1 MGLVHEGV
9 IFVRSIEQISDKP
22 EVEQMQVD
30 RYPLSEI
37 HRLSKSPIKVEV
49 LLKLVTN
56 YPNQV
61 DKQILSDG
69 FLYGFKVGYGGP
81 RLPTNCHNLI
91 SAYQNKKE
99 LEIKLLKELE
109 SDRIAGPFSCRPFK
123 NLRLSP
129 IGLVPK
135 KPIGEIVRN
144 KKWQAHQ
151 VIAIENVTLSKKDYI
166 EIAKIV
172 IPFSKTDQYGHG
184 TVIEITETKLKDCP
198 IYWLKN
204 YLMQRPKVKGPLFCH
219 FGGCPVTRYQ
229 FSCVLSKVLIH
240 VGITDSV
247 SFRTHS
253 FRIGAASSHFEKGTS
268 EEEIKRLGR
277 WKSNAFKGYIR

>member
-1 MGLVHEGV
+1 MVEGLKR
-9 IFVRSIEQISDKP
+9 INK
-22 EVEQMQVD
+22 
-30 RYPLSEI
+30 
-37 HRLSKSPIKVEV
+37 SKD
-49 LLKLVTN
+49 T
-56 YPNQV
+56 
-61 DKQILSDG
+61 
-69 FLYGFKVGYGGP
+69 
-81 RLPTNCHNLI
+81 RLPITKEILI
-91 SAYQNKKE
+91 RIIDKLPNVCSSKFEASLFSSA
-99 LEIKLLKELE
+99 
-109 SDRIAGPFSCRPFK
+109 FSLAYHGFFR
-123 NLRLSP
+123 
-129 IGLVPK
+129 
-135 KPIGEIVRN
+135 IGEIVRN